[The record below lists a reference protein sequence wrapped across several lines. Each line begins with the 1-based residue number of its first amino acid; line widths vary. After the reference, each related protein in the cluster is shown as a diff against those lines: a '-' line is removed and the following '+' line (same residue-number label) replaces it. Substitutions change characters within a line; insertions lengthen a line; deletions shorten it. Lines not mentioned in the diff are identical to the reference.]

1 MTQLVARV
9 DDSLVAAIDEMVAQ
23 GFIESRSAA
32 VRLGLQSVMRDLLR
46 ARDDKRTIEAYTRI
60 PMPDDDLHEIDT
72 SAARM
77 ILEEPW

>member
-23 GFIESRSAA
+23 GYIESRSAA
-32 VRLGLQSVMRDLLR
+32 VRLCLQSVMRELLR
-46 ARDDKRTIEAYTRI
+46 ARDDRQTIEAYTRI
-60 PMPDDDLHEIDT
+60 PMPDDDLDEIYT